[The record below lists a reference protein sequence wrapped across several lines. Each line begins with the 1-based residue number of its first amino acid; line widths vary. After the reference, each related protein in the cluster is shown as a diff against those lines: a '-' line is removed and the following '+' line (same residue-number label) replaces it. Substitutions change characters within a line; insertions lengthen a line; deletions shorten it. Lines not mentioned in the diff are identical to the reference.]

1 LGGATACVKSILWE
15 EFSLCMSNI
24 VGREDALGEEFKDW
38 EGLMLFTRGV
48 FDLKQ
53 LTIQCMTL
61 K

>member
-1 LGGATACVKSILWE
+1 VKSILWE